1 MVSHKSGGKPARAR
15 RLTLRAS
22 LRKPKTDAALG
33 SSLNSGAQ
41 PWNPPANVPAVVAP
55 TSMLDGVLDSAIFT
69 LDVHVRYLEQRMAA
83 RLRALEELK
92 LAARLR
98 ELEDAHLRHLEQ
110 QTVARLR
117 ALEEP
122 NLAARLRALEELVSL
137 LSKSPLSPRGVM
149 KGEHVMRS
157 PKWRRPVWS
166 RQSVNTRLEG

>member
-1 MVSHKSGGKPARAR
+1 MVSHGGKPAQAR
-15 RLTLRAS
+15 RLALRAF
-22 LRKPKTDAALG
+22 LRKLKTDASLG

-41 PWNPPANVPAVVAP
+41 PWYPPAKVPAAVAP
-55 TSMLDGVLDSAIFT
+55 MLDGVLDSAIFT

-83 RLRALEELK
+83 RLRVLEELK

-122 NLAARLRALEELVSL
+122 NLAARLRAL
-137 LSKSPLSPRGVM
+137 
-149 KGEHVMRS
+149 
-157 PKWRRPVWS
+157 
-166 RQSVNTRLEG
+166 